1 MMLRKQPISAVAAV
15 VVGMLGL
22 AAAMGIGRFAFTPLM
37 PLMQAHSGLTLP
49 QGGWL
54 AAANYAGYLVGALLC
69 VSANPSP
76 GAAVRAGL
84 ATVALSTLAMGVTGD
99 FQWWLIWRFVAG
111 VASALVLVGIS
122 GWALPR
128 LALADRAHWAGW
140 VFSGVG
146 VGITFA
152 GLVCFVIAVR
162 GTAPSTG
169 WLLLGAAATLILAL
183 TWRYFSASEAA
194 PTAHASVRTGRFTAD
209 AWLLTGCYGIFGFGY
224 IIPATYLPSLARHL
238 FADPTVFG
246 WTWPVFGVA
255 AAVSTVIASLMLR
268 EVAPRR
274 VWAISLIVM
283 AAGVVAPVIAANAA
297 MLVFAAVA
305 IGGTFMVLTMAGM
318 QEARRVAGNAPRL
331 IAAMTAAFAIG
342 QLLGPVVVSI
352 TSSSERALYGPS
364 IAAAVLLI
372 ASAIMLTVSYR
383 SHSVLPNI

>member
-1 MMLRKQPISAVAAV
+1 MLTKQPLSAVAAV

-37 PLMQAHSGLTLP
+37 PLMQAESSLTLA

-54 AAANYAGYLVGALLC
+54 AAANYAGYLAGALLC
-69 VSANPSP
+69 ASANPNP
-76 GAAVRAGL
+76 GAAARAGL
-84 ATVALSTLAMGVTGD
+84 AVVALSTLAMGVTGD
-99 FQWWLIWRFVAG
+99 LQWWLIWRFVAG

-122 GWALPR
+122 AWALAR
-128 LALADRAHWAGW
+128 LACAERAYWAGW

-152 GLVCFVIAVR
+152 GLLTLVIAVR
-162 GTAPSTG
+162 GMAPSTG
-169 WLLLGAAATLILAL
+169 WLLLGAAATLILVL
-183 TWRYFSASEAA
+183 TWTHFSASQPA
-194 PTAHASVRTGRFTAD
+194 PTTSATMRTERFTAD
-209 AWLLTGCYGIFGFGY
+209 AWLLIGCYGIFGFGY

-238 FADPTVFG
+238 LADPAVFG
-246 WTWPVFGVA
+246 WTWPVFGA
-255 AAVSTVIASLMLR
+255 AAAMSTTIASLMLR
-268 EVAPRR
+268 EAAPRR

-297 MLVFAAVA
+297 MLVFAAIA
-305 IGGTFMVLTMAGM
+305 IGGTFMVLTMAGL

-352 TSSSERALYGPS
+352 TSSGERALYGPS

-372 ASAIMLTVSYR
+372 ASAIILAVSYR
-383 SHSVLPNI
+383 PNDALSKI